1 MRDFLHFFTDLIHL
15 RRTQPALRSDSAR
28 VSQSQNFERVL
39 VLHRWME
46 GTGDD
51 VVIVACFDELPKHG
65 YTIGLPFAGRWRE
78 VLNTDAYEVF
88 PNPNTVGN
96 AGVVFATDAPM
107 DGFVASATISLP
119 ANGAIALV

>member
-1 MRDFLHFFTDLIHL
+1 
-15 RRTQPALRSDSAR
+15 
-28 VSQSQNFERVL
+28 
-39 VLHRWME
+39 ME
-46 GTGDD
+46 GSDDD

-65 YTIGLPFAGRWRE
+65 YTVGLPFAGRRRE

-96 AGVVFATDAPM
+96 GGVVFATDAPM

-119 ANGAIALV
+119 ANGAIALVRR